1 MKWKWPWK
9 SLNFLSGSVLEP
21 CDASLQGPVF
31 FFLSFSVSVLL
42 DNMWLPDPP
51 QCSALTC
58 PRCFAVLVWPAAQA
72 LVFILLPGLAIPQ
85 LRTSPLLVKCTHLSV
100 SCNSQNSSNNTLNSR
115 YNWWVV
121 GRQNLDVVSFVVCFY
136 HKRAAHVHC
145 IWPPCGQE
153 QTKDPYLSVLL
164 GNIVWT
170 IMIDLILAGHT
181 SFPREGLVHS
191 ALCAFVCIVWVIR
204 QEACQKENWSTRQR
218 EI

>member
-121 GRQNLDVVSFVVCFY
+121 GRQNLDVVSFF
-136 HKRAAHVHC
+136 
-145 IWPPCGQE
+145 
-153 QTKDPYLSVLL
+153 
-164 GNIVWT
+164 
-170 IMIDLILAGHT
+170 
-181 SFPREGLVHS
+181 
-191 ALCAFVCIVWVIR
+191 
-204 QEACQKENWSTRQR
+204 STRGQHMSTAYGR
-218 EI
+218 RVGRSRQKTLTCQCC